1 MENNQKPADESS
13 KMGKWM
19 LGATWIIGLILLT
32 YFFSGVLEKQ
42 YNPNQSPESS
52 KGLDSI
58 EVRLKQNKMGHYVAN
73 GFINGQAVTFLLD
86 TGATN
91 VSIPAHLQQR
101 LGLTAGYQYQAQT
114 ANGIVTVSQTRL
126 KQLQLGEIILRDV
139 NASLNPGMQQDE
151 ILLGMSALKQLEF
164 TQRGDWLVLRYL

>member
-1 MENNQKPADESS
+1 MENNQKQADDSS
-13 KMGKWM
+13 KIGKWM
-19 LGATWIIGLILLT
+19 LAATWIIGLVLLT

-42 YNPNQSPESS
+42 YNPNQSPETSTS
-52 KGLDSI
+52 FDSI

-91 VSIPAHLQQR
+91 VSIPAHLHKR

-114 ANGIVTVSQTRL
+114 ANGVVTVSQT
-126 KQLQLGEIILRDV
+126 KINQLQLGEIILRNV
-139 NASLNPGMQQDE
+139 NASLNPGMKQDE

>member
-19 LGATWIIGLILLT
+19 LAATWIIGLVLLT
-32 YFFSGVLEKQ
+32 YFFSDALEKR

-58 EVRLKQNKMGHYVAN
+58 EVRLKQNRMGHYVAN
-73 GFINGQAVTFLLD
+73 GFINGHAVTFLLD

-101 LGLTAGYQYQAQT
+101 LGLIAGYQYQAQT
-114 ANGIVTVSQTRL
+114 ANGNVTVSQTRVQ
-126 KQLQLGEIILRDV
+126 QLQLGEIILRDV
-139 NASLNPGMQQDE
+139 NASLNPGMRQDE